1 MTAAVPRPSR
11 AKRRRRP
18 PMIIHRARG
27 PAAQP
32 PTRTPLDA
40 VLVAIDSAK
49 RSGYATYIAGR
60 LWDYG
65 EVNARLDAER
75 ARVFSDAIG
84 AAYMRGLP
92 VAALLEVP
100 WGGYQSAALSLHATA
115 RDWRR
120 SWFVTGQPDEHLV
133 ERTVGQWRRQLFGG
147 RTLPREQARRLEAAY
162 AEQVIAR
169 DLGARRFLKPAAGP
183 DAAAA
188 VCIGQTI
195 LRAGELRVLLG
206 CSCVLPSAIPRVI

>member
-1 MTAAVPRPSR
+1 MSARGAT
-11 AKRRRRP
+11 KRRRA

-32 PTRTPLDA
+32 PTSSPLAA

-49 RSGYATYIAGR
+49 RSGYATYIAGV

-75 ARVFSDAIG
+75 ARVFNDAIG

-115 RDWRR
+115 LDWRR
-120 SWFVTGQPDEHLV
+120 SWVATGQPAERLV
-133 ERTVGQWRRQLFGG
+133 ERTVGQWRRQLFPG
-147 RTLPREQARRLEAAY
+147 RTLPREEARRLEATH
-162 AEQVIAR
+162 AEQIIAR
-169 DLGARRFLKPAAGP
+169 DLGARRFLKPDPGP
-183 DAAAA
+183 DANAA

-195 LRAGELRVLLG
+195 LHAGELRALLG
-206 CSCVLPSAIPRVI
+206 CNCVLPAVSRA